1 MEATLTP
8 PVQHLVVF
16 VIVAGKVRTKEK
28 KKENFD
34 TTGEHLKIRKNSEL
48 EHHVFARCKN
58 QGSSREFRNPCMA
71 VATL

>member
-8 PVQHLVVF
+8 PVQHLAVF
-16 VIVAGKVRTKEK
+16 VIVAGWVRT
-28 KKENFD
+28 KENFD

-58 QGSSREFRNPCMA
+58 QGSSREFRNP
-71 VATL
+71 

>member
-28 KKENFD
+28 KKKTSIPPES
-34 TTGEHLKIRKNSEL
+34 TLKL
-48 EHHVFARCKN
+48 ERIVN
-58 QGSSREFRNPCMA
+58 
-71 VATL
+71 